1 MRVYRALARV
11 LPREFRRDYGGELMD
26 TAEDV
31 VHDHARHGGRLKRYC
46 CGHDSLGD
54 LMVRIAADHWRDAAQ
69 DTRYVFS
76 SA

>member
-1 MRVYRALARV
+1 
-11 LPREFRRDYGGELMD
+11 MD

-46 CGHDSLGD
+46 CGHDCCGI